1 MRRGHQGQTRLGVG
15 EARDRIN
22 AMLALGLALRSRV
35 ARVAE
40 AVFSVEPMRVLMPA
54 GRGRSA
60 PNPSGLGGC
69 VRQNTVSPEGWT
81 RHGFPAVP

>member
-15 EARDRIN
+15 EPRDRIN

-35 ARVAE
+35 AGVAE
-40 AVFSVEPMRVLMPA
+40 AVSSVEPMRVFMPA
-54 GRGRSA
+54 GQRPVGAEPLRA
-60 PNPSGLGGC
+60 RRMRAAKYRVP
-69 VRQNTVSPEGWT
+69 RGWT